1 MISTI
6 SCYFYTLPLLNKN
19 SYAFYTILNNDLVK
33 ICSTYCS
40 LSVMEKKTIIFGSYL
55 HKKTEM
61 HIAFQFAKNYDLQ
74 ANEKEL
80 FKTYAKLTKI
90 YPVSQLNN
98 SILL

>member
-1 MISTI
+1 
-6 SCYFYTLPLLNKN
+6 
-19 SYAFYTILNNDLVK
+19 
-33 ICSTYCS
+33 
-40 LSVMEKKTIIFGSYL
+40 MEKKTIIFGSYL
-55 HKKTEM
+55 HKRTEI
-61 HIAFQFAKNYDLQ
+61 HIGFQFAKNYDLQ

>member
-1 MISTI
+1 
-6 SCYFYTLPLLNKN
+6 
-19 SYAFYTILNNDLVK
+19 
-33 ICSTYCS
+33 
-40 LSVMEKKTIIFGSYL
+40 MEKKTIIFGSYL